1 MAAGVSSTFLSRLP
15 FQVGSRKDRRR
26 AERVCVHSVRIGKP
40 KKKRSKR
47 LTAQEEAAAAKAE
60 ARAGVLR
67 RIRQGQL
74 SDLHRTFTAH
84 ARQVNEEYSQCER
97 EMASGDTSGVPPT
110 APSTLVAAF
119 RVAFVAMDVRWASS
133 QAVAGLFSDHV
144 IFRGAFSDTEVRGK
158 AAVLEALNDGER
170 FAWRWVV

>member
-1 MAAGVSSTFLSRLP
+1 MCS
-15 FQVGSRKDRRR
+15 
-26 AERVCVHSVRIGKP
+26 HSVRIGKP

-47 LTAQEEAAAAKAE
+47 LTAEEAAAAAKAE

-97 EMASGDTSGVPPT
+97 EMASGDTSGAPPT

-119 RVAFVAMDVRWASS
+119 HVAFVAMDVRWASS
-133 QAVAGLFSDHV
+133 EAVAGLFSDRV
-144 IFRGAFSDTEVRGK
+144 IFRGAFSDAEVRGK

-170 FAWRWVV
+170 FARRSVL